1 MGADVRL
8 FPPTMFRR
16 VFITNPDG
24 SEYVGQVWPGF
35 TVSFEPA
42 TGLPAMSSD
51 PAKLSLRCFPIG
63 SSETLSGGGQTP
75 YVIGVPAGLSF
86 PGYG

>member
-1 MGADVRL
+1 MGADVYL
-8 FPPTMFRR
+8 FPLSVFRR

-42 TGLPAMSSD
+42 TGLPAMSFD

-63 SSETLSGGGQTP
+63 SSATPSGGGQTP

-86 PGYG
+86 QGYG

>member
-1 MGADVRL
+1 M
-8 FPPTMFRR
+8 FPPMYRR

-35 TVSFEPA
+35 AVSLEPA
-42 TGLPAMSSD
+42 TGYPAMSSD

-63 SSETLSGGGQTP
+63 SSKALSSGGQTP
-75 YVIGVPAGLSF
+75 YVIGVRAGLSF
-86 PGYG
+86 QGYG